1 MPGQICRTRQ
11 QQIINYQ
18 ANGLVISN
26 QLGLGMLYRELLLEL
41 QGTIASTNNH
51 AGTNGI
57 YTTTTLLGGDEW
69 GLIQKLEIVVNG
81 GDTIRSFKG
90 EELAMYNTL
99 LFKRPRRLCPNF
111 GATKTS
117 SIFDSVLIL
126 PFWDYKSA
134 SPIDT
139 LLDSSKLSDFR
150 VQVTWGSD
158 LNMVNFTGSTFT
170 TAPTLTVSSRESYGL
185 AGRFSVSRNFKI
197 TNPASIGAQK
207 GYTIQL
213 PLGNIYKGFFI
224 NTKDVNGND
233 LADCI
238 DRVQLISGTNVFL
251 DCNYKALRN
260 WQTLR
265 KGQMIGVVDST
276 LAQIPCAVS
285 ALTNVDAW
293 TYMDLIDDGYV
304 TEAIDTYKL
313 SELKLQFDVNQT
325 ITTLTIIPDQLIP
338 VRGAKKTGK

>member
-1 MPGQICRTRQ
+1 
-11 QQIINYQ
+11 
-18 ANGLVISN
+18 
-26 QLGLGMLYRELLLEL
+26 
-41 QGTIASTNNH
+41 
-51 AGTNGI
+51 
-57 YTTTTLLGGDEW
+57 
-69 GLIQKLEIVVNG
+69 
-81 GDTIRSFKG
+81 
-90 EELAMYNTL
+90 
-99 LFKRPRRLCPNF
+99 
-111 GATKTS
+111 
-117 SIFDSVLIL
+117 LIL

>member
-18 ANGLVISN
+18 ANSLVISN

-41 QGTIASTNNH
+41 AGTIVSTT
-51 AGTNGI
+51 GTNCI
-57 YTTTTLLGGDEW
+57 YNAASLLGGDEW

-99 LFKRPRRLCPNF
+99 MFNRPRRLCPNF
-111 GATKTS
+111 GAGKTT
-117 SIFDSVLIL
+117 SIFDSILIL
-126 PFWDYKSA
+126 PFWDYKSI

-139 LLDSSKLSDFR
+139 LLDSSKLSDMR

-158 LNMVNFTGSTFT
+158 LNITASTGSSFA
-170 TAPTLTVSSRESYGL
+170 TAPTLTVASRESYGL
-185 AGRFSVSRNFKI
+185 SGRFSVSRNFKI
-197 TNPASIGAQK
+197 TNPAAIGAQK
-207 GYTIQL
+207 GYQIQL

-224 NTKDVNGND
+224 NTKDASGND

-260 WQTLR
+260 WQSLR
-265 KGQMIGVVDST
+265 KQAAIGIVDST
-276 LAQIPCAVS
+276 LAQLPLAVS
-285 ALTNVDAW
+285 SKTNIDAW
-293 TYMDLIDDGYV
+293 TYIDLIDDGYV

-313 SELKLQFDVNQT
+313 SELKLSFDVNQT
-325 ITTLTIIPDQLIP
+325 ITTLAIIADQLIP
-338 VRGAKKTGK
+338 VRGKKKAS

>member
-18 ANGLVISN
+18 ANSLVISN

-41 QGTIASTNNH
+41 QGTIQATS
-51 AGTNGI
+51 AGTYGK
-57 YTTTTLLGGDEW
+57 YSPTLLLGGDEW
-69 GLIQKLEIVVNG
+69 GLIQKLEVVVNG

-99 LFKRPRRLCPNF
+99 LFNRPRRLNATF
-111 GATKTS
+111 GTTS
-117 SIFDSVLIL
+117 TYSAFDSVLIL
-126 PFWDYKSA
+126 PFWDFKSV

-150 VQVTWGSD
+150 IQVTWGSD
-158 LNMVNFTGSTFT
+158 LTMANFTGSTFIT
-170 TAPTLTVSSRESYGL
+170 NPTLTVTSRESYGL
-185 AGRFSVSRNFKI
+185 SGRFSVSRNFKI
-197 TNPASIGAQK
+197 TNPAAVGTQK

-224 NTKDVNGND
+224 NTKDANGND

-238 DRVQLISGTNVFL
+238 DRVQLVSGTNVFL

-265 KGQMIGVVDST
+265 KGQSIGLVDST

-285 ALTNVDAW
+285 SKTNIDAW
-293 TYMDLIDDGYV
+293 TYIDLIDDGYV

-325 ITTLTIIPDQLIP
+325 ITTLAIICDQLIP
-338 VRGAKKTGK
+338 VRGKKKS